1 MINRVILICLLV
13 FTSILTTCSQDEVKY
28 DSRAL
33 NVFFNN
39 FDSILLTKES
49 KEEKDSNIFVRNVN
63 LDTSRYIKK
72 VQFMTDTT
80 KNWHTIIYDFNKNYS
95 DSNVEFID
103 MEVNKDFELDDLQV
117 FIFQP
122 FYHES
127 KTYVLFFVKRYKRL
141 YVADILMV
149 FDESKD
155 LEIIIL
161 SQGIY

>member
-103 MEVNKDFELDDLQV
+103 MEENKDFELDDLQV